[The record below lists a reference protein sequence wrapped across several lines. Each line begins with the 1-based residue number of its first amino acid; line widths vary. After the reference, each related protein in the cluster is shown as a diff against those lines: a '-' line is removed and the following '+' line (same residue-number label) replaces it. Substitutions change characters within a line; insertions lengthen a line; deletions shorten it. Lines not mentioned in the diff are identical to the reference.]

1 MSRKTASA
9 RRLRLCAVIVGA
21 LALTAMPA
29 FAGSNSTTL
38 PNGAQL
44 TVSIDSPADG
54 TEFLADGAPVS
65 VPVSGTASIGVGP
78 PQATIVYVFDAS
90 ASTTLSGGACGT
102 ILACEQAFFTGLNN
116 AAGASGSIN
125 RIGLAAFG
133 ADAVFADM
141 TPAGANDRL
150 GAPGDGNTVINS
162 ISISGNFLNYN
173 VGQYTAK
180 SGDATATNYTAGLQE
195 ALAILNA
202 STDPK
207 KLVVFVSDGASNAG
221 GGGFAAAVAAVQATG
236 AVVNSIAIAGATC
249 TSGTAGTLAEVAVN
263 GGQCF
268 AVPDPNNL
276 PDLIPNLIGS
286 TLTKVEMT
294 VDGGAPT
301 VLTTVPATPVA
312 GPAMVTYSTMTAGLN
327 PGSHVICVTAFG
339 TDSTGGSANVQTCVS
354 VEVFDLV
361 LTPATATNEL
371 GSDNSHV
378 VTATLNGPAGAVGG
392 YPVTFAVS
400 AGPNAGTGGV
410 CDPVACTTNA
420 AGVVTFTYSVP
431 VAPSSIG
438 TDTIRASVTL
448 ANPTGATDTEQVAKT
463 WRDTTPP
470 VVACRP
476 TTNPSGKNV
485 PPAGNNPSS
494 GQNPDGFYVLIAT
507 DDVDPNPRIRVRDTG
522 STFVA
527 GPYASGTKI
536 KLTQAPGA
544 TPNVKP
550 GPGEIDW
557 HITLKGDAVVT
568 ATDSS
573 GNTASV
579 RCNVPPPPK

>member
-1 MSRKTASA
+1 MSRKTARA
-9 RRLRLCAVIVGA
+9 RRLRLCAAIVGA

-54 TEFLADGAPVS
+54 TEFLADGAPVA
-65 VPVSGTASIGVGP
+65 VPVTGTASIGVGP

-90 ASTTLSGGACGT
+90 ASTTLPGGACGT

-116 AAGASGSIN
+116 AAAASGSIN
-125 RIGLAAFG
+125 QIGLAAFG
-133 ADAVFADM
+133 TDAVFADM

-150 GAPGDGNTVINS
+150 GAPGDGNTVVNS

-207 KLVVFVSDGASNAG
+207 KLVVFVSDGASNTG
-221 GGGFAAAVAAVQATG
+221 GAGFAAAVSAVQATG

-249 TSGTAGTLAEVAVN
+249 TSGSAGTLAEIAVN

-286 TLTKVEMT
+286 TLTKVEMS

-301 VLTTVPATPVA
+301 LLTTVPATPVA
-312 GPAMVTYSTMTAGLN
+312 GPASVTYSTSTAGLA
-327 PGSHVICVTAFG
+327 PGTHEICVTAFG
-339 TDSTGGSANVQTCVS
+339 TDATGGSADVETCVT
-354 VEVFDLV
+354 VGIFDLV
-361 LTPATATNEL
+361 PTPATATNQL
-371 GSDNSHV
+371 GAGDNAHT
-378 VTATLNGPAGAVGG
+378 VTATLQGPAGAVGG
-392 YPVTFAVS
+392 YLVS
-400 AGPNAGTGGV
+400 FVVGGQNAGATGV
-410 CDPVACTTNA
+410 CVPASCMTNA
-420 AGVVTFTYSVP
+420 AGVVTFSYTVP
-431 VAPSSIG
+431 IAPASLGVDSI
-438 TDTIRASVTL
+438 TASVTL
-448 ANPTGATDTEQVAKT
+448 ATPTGATDTEVVEKR
-463 WRDTTPP
+463 WVDTTPP
-470 VVACRP
+470 VVACQP
-476 TTNPSGKNV
+476 TTNPSGNNI
-485 PPAGNNPSS
+485 PPAGNNPKS
-494 GQNPDGFYVLIAT
+494 GQNPDGFYVLLAR
-507 DDVDPNPRIRVRDTG
+507 DLVDPNPDITVSDTG
-522 STFVA
+522 SSFVA

-557 HITLKGDAVVT
+557 HITLKGDAIVI
-568 ATDSS
+568 ATDGS
-573 GNTASV
+573 GNSARV